1 MLEMKDFFC
10 RVTFVYIQDTTG
22 DIERIRVQVTLYQHS
37 LFLRLPSR
45 GKIYVK
51 SQAGRALK

>member
-1 MLEMKDFFC
+1 MLRMKGFFC
-10 RVTFVYIQDTTG
+10 KAKFVYVQDTTG
-22 DIERIRVQVTLYQHS
+22 DIERIRVQVTLCQHS
-37 LFLRLPSR
+37 LFLKLPSQ